1 MKESALPQSGTRSN
15 PVKVMIVDDSA
26 FMRFA
31 IAQQLNEHPEITV
44 IGTASNGKEALKLI
58 PKLQPDVITL
68 DVEMPHMD
76 GLTTLRHIMSDF
88 PRPVI
93 MFSSLTKEG
102 AAETIQ
108 ALMLGAVDFIPKPA
122 NRTDISAVMSDMTR
136 KIVQAAKAK
145 VKFVRLQPA
154 IPVAAAR
161 NNQPSKKLGVYHK
174 TAPVVLIGSSTGGP
188 GALSEVV
195 PALPADFPSPVLIVQ
210 HMPSGFTHSLSER
223 LNSISQLHVKEAEP
237 GDSLMVGQVV
247 LAPGGFHMTIDEN
260 EKIALNQKPTVHGV
274 RPAVDVTLTSLIQ
287 RFGKNII
294 AVIMTGM
301 GSDGTHGTS
310 LLHSDGGYVIAEH
323 ESTCVVWGMPRSV
336 VEANAA
342 DAVLPRPQ
350 IASAIEEAVH
360 TLTGRGD
367 LSRSSNTLS
376 PLR

>member
-1 MKESALPQSGTRSN
+1 
-15 PVKVMIVDDSA
+15 MIVDDSA
-26 FMRFA
+26 FMRFTL
-31 IAQQLNEHPEITV
+31 AQQLNEHPDIAV

-58 PKLQPDVITL
+58 PKLQPEVITL

-76 GLTTLRHIMSDF
+76 GLTTLRHIMAEF

-108 ALMLGAVDFIPKPA
+108 ALMLGAVDFIAKPA
-122 NRTDISAVMSDMTR
+122 NRLDIRAVMNDMTA
-136 KIVQAAKAK
+136 KIVHASRAK
-145 VKFVRLQPA
+145 VRSSSTNLVVRAPLKPINAPQKTVRA
-154 IPVAAAR
+154 YHRDTPVI
-161 NNQPSKKLGVYHK
+161 
-174 TAPVVLIGSSTGGP
+174 LIGASTGGP

-195 PALPADFPSPVLIVQ
+195 AALPGTLPSPVLIVQ
-210 HMPSGFTHSLSER
+210 HMPAGFTHSLAER
-223 LNSISQLHVKEAEP
+223 LNSIAPLNVKEAEP
-237 GDSLMVGQVV
+237 GDALMVGQVL
-247 LAPGGFHMTIDEN
+247 LAPGGFHMTLDDHDQ
-260 EKIALNQKPTVHGV
+260 IALNQKPTVHGV

-287 RFGKNII
+287 RYGHHII

-301 GSDGTHGTS
+301 GSDGTHGAA

-350 IASAIEEAVH
+350 IAPAIEEAVH
-360 TLTGRGD
+360 KLTV
-367 LSRSSNTLS
+367 
-376 PLR
+376 